1 MIPYQNHDIFI
12 YLFILNTIALG
23 DISLSISQSQS
34 DWKENNEIIMK
45 NPLCLWHGSKKR
57 CTFLQSGS
65 PL

>member
-45 NPLCLWHGSKKR
+45 NPLCL
-57 CTFLQSGS
+57 
-65 PL
+65 